1 MNILSQPIEFNKKK
15 IDGNY
20 RLVIVAIERAKELAQ
35 GTQPEIASKATKIT
49 TIAIEEATSGALNIL
64 TGKGAVKAR
73 EKAKKISHKRMIDE
87 AHKIEDMTEI
97 ERDLKVYLTEKGE
110 RDSKK
115 TIEDVFGDRSK

>member
-1 MNILSQPIEFNKKK
+1 MDILSKPIEFDKKK

-20 RLVIVAIERAKELAQ
+20 RLVIAAIERAKELAQ
-35 GTQPEIASKATKIT
+35 GMQPKIASKATKIT
-49 TIAIEEATSGALNIL
+49 TIALEEATSGALNIF
-64 TGKGAVKAR
+64 TGKAAVKAR

-87 AHKIEDMTEI
+87 AHKLEDMTEI